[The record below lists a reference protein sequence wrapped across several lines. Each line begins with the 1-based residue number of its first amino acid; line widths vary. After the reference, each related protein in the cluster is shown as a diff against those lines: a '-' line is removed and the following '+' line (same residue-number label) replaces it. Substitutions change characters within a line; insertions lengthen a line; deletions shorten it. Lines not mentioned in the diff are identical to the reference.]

1 MKQLAQLPAAPS
13 AAFSL
18 NLMDWRKLLRMA
30 LVLVASGFVTTG
42 APWLLHFSYVIHGVD
57 FTPVII
63 NDALGRRAWL
73 LLHVD
78 IALMAI
84 LLCCGSD
91 HPLDFR
97 R

>member
-1 MKQLAQLPAAPS
+1 MNSLAQLPAAPS

-63 NDALGRRAWL
+63 PAVAMLVEAARRFVAG
-73 LLHVD
+73 
-78 IALMAI
+78 A
-84 LLCCGSD
+84 SK
-91 HPLDFR
+91 
-97 R
+97 